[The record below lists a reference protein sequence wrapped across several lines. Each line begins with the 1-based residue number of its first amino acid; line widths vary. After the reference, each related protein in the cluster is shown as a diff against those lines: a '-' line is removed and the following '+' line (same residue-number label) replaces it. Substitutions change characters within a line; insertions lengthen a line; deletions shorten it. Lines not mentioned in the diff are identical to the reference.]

1 MDKNLKEKDNSKAI
15 QPWGRAPTPLIPKS
29 VLNLYSYLD
38 APQTIK
44 KILGNH
50 ATLAEL
56 DGDIWSI
63 ADSVSGDCLAEIVD
77 ILKPRFNKFKHLRIY
92 SDEQV
97 PQFLETLPFSI
108 RTKNAIRA
116 YPEKFSQPQLRF
128 NDVISVPAVGVRS
141 AIEFACVVESA
152 AENSTQFEFGPNKVA
167 YFDTEE
173 SPEFSRITSFFKVVS
188 AWALGEQKLASLA
201 SALPSPQPEW
211 PQEIKNIWTELEN
224 ITTEKLA
231 GDALNHYSVP
241 KLITQELGSMDE
253 RLLDIAKER
262 IFVVKDSATLEELGS
277 KFNVTR
283 ERVRQLEQKTL
294 SKLERFK
301 SDEYLPVLRRAE
313 SLCGRLGSAV
323 QENHSVVKDAL
334 NWVVE
339 DFDEKH
345 SDKQLVKSLLFW
357 LAGPYQVH
365 QNWLLDDKELPTK
378 TINALLECRD
388 QQGLIDRNNIYE
400 ILNNLRIHEEN
411 HLLWLE
417 HLGKFLQVEDGLIYF
432 QGSILDKAYSI
443 LQYFARPMTV
453 ERILDYIGSG
463 SVRGVR
469 QRLIDDP
476 RFWRINK
483 QNEFVLAGTE
493 GYDEYTGIT
502 DEIIQEL
509 ELCGGQAPYS
519 HLVEKLSRIYGVKEN
534 SVVAYLSTPMF
545 IKDQNSIV
553 RIRDD
558 EDDIN
563 IVTDI
568 TRSSACYL
576 LDRGTWCWR
585 TKIDKDA
592 VRGSGRLI
600 PNAFAQQLGCDIGN
614 KVEVPTELGE
624 ITLSWP
630 LTSTTGAYVGSLR
643 QALDYYGAT
652 IGDYLFIK
660 ATEPN
665 VTFSLLKQDQLDAVD
680 FNLVKLALLFGNIG
694 CTTEN
699 EAVSV
704 IAAALDIT
712 QTSKEATLIE
722 ARQKLI
728 SRGETGLS
736 QFIQKPKLS
745 VDDYIND
752 MVRLF
757 K

>member
-1 MDKNLKEKDNSKAI
+1 MIPESI
-15 QPWGRAPTPLIPKS
+15 EPWGYAPTPLIPKS
-29 VLNLYSYLD
+29 VLKKYGHLD

-44 KILGNH
+44 KILGDH
-50 ATLAEL
+50 AILAEL
-56 DGDIWSI
+56 GGDIWGI
-63 ADSVSGDCLAEIVD
+63 VDSVSGDCLDEIVD

-97 PQFLETLPFSI
+97 ILSLGTLPFSI
-108 RTKNAIRA
+108 RTQNAIRSHPA
-116 YPEKFSQPQLRF
+116 KFFRSPLRF

-141 AIEFACVVESA
+141 AIEFACVAESA
-152 AENSTQFEFGPNKVA
+152 AANSIQLEDGPDTV
-167 YFDTEE
+167 DHLGTEE
-173 SPEFSRITSFFKVVS
+173 LPEFSRITHFFEMVS

-201 SALPSPQPEW
+201 SALPSPLPEW
-211 PQEIKNIWTELEN
+211 PQEIKNIWAELGN

-262 IFVVKDSATLEELGS
+262 IFKVKDSTTLEQLGS
-277 KFNVTR
+277 KFNITR

-294 SKLERFK
+294 SKLDRFR
-301 SDEYLPVLRRAE
+301 SDECLPVLRRAK
-313 SLCGRLGSAV
+313 SLSDRLGSAV
-323 QENHSVVKDAL
+323 QEGHSDIQDAL
-334 NWVVE
+334 SWAVE

-345 SDKQLVKSLLFW
+345 SDKQLAKSLLFW
-357 LAGPYQVH
+357 LSGPYQVH

-400 ILNNLRIHEEN
+400 ILNNLRIREEN
-411 HLLWLE
+411 HLLWLD
-417 HLGKFLQVEDGLIYF
+417 HLGKFLQVEDGFIYF
-432 QGSILDKAYSI
+432 QGSILDKVYSI

-453 ERILDYIGSG
+453 EEMLSYTGGD
-463 SVRGVR
+463 SVRSTR
-469 QRLIDDP
+469 QRLVDDS
-476 RFWRINK
+476 RFWKINK
-483 QNEFVLAGTE
+483 QNEFVLAGAE
-493 GYDEYTGIT
+493 GYDEYTSIT
-502 DEIIQEL
+502 DEIAQEL
-509 ELCGGQAPYS
+509 ELCGGQASYS
-519 HLVEKLSRIYGVKEN
+519 HLVEKLSRTYGVKES
-534 SVVAYLSTPMF
+534 SVVAYLNTPMF
-545 IKDQNSIV
+545 IKDGNSIV

-558 EDDIN
+558 DDIN
-563 IVTDI
+563 TVADI
-568 TRSSACYL
+568 TKSAACYL
-576 LDRGTWCWR
+576 LDRGKWCWR
-585 TKIDKDA
+585 MKIDKDA
-592 VRGSGRLI
+592 VRGSGRQI

-624 ITLSWP
+624 ITLSWL
-630 LTSTTGAYVGSLR
+630 LTSTTGANVGSLR

-660 ATEPN
+660 ATKPN
-665 VTFSLLKQDQLDAVD
+665 VTFSLLKQDQLDAASP
-680 FNLVKLALLFGNIG
+680 NLVKLALFLGNIG

-704 IAAALDIT
+704 IATAFDIT
-712 QTSKEATLIE
+712 QTSKDAILIE

-728 SRGETGLS
+728 SRGETDLLKL
-736 QFIQKPKLS
+736 IQKPKLS

-752 MVRLF
+752 MGRLF

>member
-1 MDKNLKEKDNSKAI
+1 MIPESI
-15 QPWGRAPTPLIPKS
+15 EPWGYAPTPLIPIS
-29 VLNLYSYLD
+29 VLKEYGYLD

-56 DGDIWSI
+56 GGDIWSTV
-63 ADSVSGDCLAEIVD
+63 DSVNGDCLAEIVE

-92 SDEQV
+92 SDGQV
-97 PQFLETLPFSI
+97 PQSLEALPFSI

-116 YPEKFSQPQLRF
+116 YPEIFSLPQLRF
-128 NDVISVPAVGVRS
+128 KDVISVPAVGVRS

-152 AENSTQFEFGPNKVA
+152 AENSIQFEFGPNKVA
-167 YFDTEE
+167 HFDTEE
-173 SPEFSRITSFFKVVS
+173 IPEFSSITSFFKVVS
-188 AWALGEQKLASLA
+188 AWALGEQNLVSLA
-201 SALPSPQPEW
+201 SALPSPLPEW
-211 PQEIKNIWTELEN
+211 PQEIKNIWTELGN
-224 ITTEKLA
+224 IRTEKLA

-241 KLITQELGSMDE
+241 KLIAQELGGMDE
-253 RLLDIAKER
+253 RLLDIAKKR
-262 IFVVKDSATLEELGS
+262 IFVAKDTATLEELGS
-277 KFNVTR
+277 KFNITR

-294 SKLERFK
+294 SKLERFR

-313 SLCGRLGSAV
+313 SLRDRLGSAV

-339 DFDEKH
+339 DFDENH
-345 SDKQLVKSLLFW
+345 SDKQLAKSLLFW
-357 LAGPYQVH
+357 LSGPYQIH

-378 TINALLECRD
+378 SINALLECRD
-388 QQGLIDRNNIYE
+388 QRGLINQNNIYE
-400 ILNNLRIHEEN
+400 ILNNLRINEEN
-411 HLLWLE
+411 HLPWLE
-417 HLGKFLQVEDGLIYF
+417 YLGEFLQVEDGLIYF
-432 QGSILDKAYSI
+432 QGNILDKAHSA

-453 ERILDYIGSG
+453 EEMLDYIGSD
-463 SVRGVR
+463 SVSSVR
-469 QRLIDDP
+469 QRLINDP
-476 RFWRINK
+476 RFWRITK

-509 ELCGGQAPYS
+509 ELCGGQAPFS
-519 HLVEKLSRIYGVKEN
+519 HLVEKLSRIYGVKES
-534 SVVAYLSTPMF
+534 SVVAYLNTPIF
-545 IKDQNSIV
+545 IKDENGIV
-553 RIRDD
+553 RIRDY

-568 TRSSACYL
+568 TKTSACYL
-576 LDRGTWCWR
+576 LDQGTWCWR
-585 TKIDKDA
+585 KKIDKDDL
-592 VRGSGRLI
+592 RGSGQQI

-614 KVEVPTELGE
+614 KVEVQTELGE
-624 ITLSWP
+624 ITLSWL
-630 LTSTTGAYVGSLR
+630 LTSTTGANVGSLR

-660 ATEPN
+660 ATKPN
-665 VTFSLLKQDQLDAVD
+665 VTFSLLKQDQLDAAGP
-680 FNLVKLALLFGNIG
+680 NLVKLALFLGNIG

-699 EAVSV
+699 EAVSG
-704 IAAALDIT
+704 IATAFDIT
-712 QTSKEATLIE
+712 QTSKDAILIE

-728 SRGETGLS
+728 SRGETGLLKL
-736 QFIQKPKLS
+736 IQKPKLS

-752 MVRLF
+752 MGRLF